1 MNETGWKGDQRW
13 SARLYT
19 PSFPPFFPDFLSL
32 QRERGAIII
41 LISILI
47 SRKEKKKKKKGERR
61 RRSSVRINGGPW
73 GYGDCNNIDQE
84 GRNP

>member
-1 MNETGWKGDQRW
+1 MTHARCTRPPLSRGGMNETGWKGDQRW

-47 SRKEKKKKKKGERR
+47 SRKEKKKKKRKE
-61 RRSSVRINGGPW
+61 
-73 GYGDCNNIDQE
+73 E
-84 GRNP
+84 EEEEEALE